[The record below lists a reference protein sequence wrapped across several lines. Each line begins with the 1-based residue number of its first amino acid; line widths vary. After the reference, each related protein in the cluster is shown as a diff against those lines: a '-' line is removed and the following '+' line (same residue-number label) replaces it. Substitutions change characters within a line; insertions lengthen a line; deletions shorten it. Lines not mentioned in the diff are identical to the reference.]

1 MKNLKYILILIGILI
16 PGQILLHAEVQDS
29 TTVIPDTVT
38 IVPGNTSVATSE
50 PDTIAEKHGLSR
62 KKYKRGLKNYLL
74 IPQKQWIAGLTLS
87 HGEFDSKDNN
97 LLIFIKNFNFKG
109 NITTPEPIR
118 RLFHQRQRMYR
129 YKTRIQSFKC
139 KLRQFGYKHRR

>member
-1 MKNLKYILILIGILI
+1 MCGRFLYAVCKSKVGRRAISPPPVPDRVRDVLI

-29 TTVIPDTVT
+29 TTVIPETAT
-38 IVPGNTSVATSE
+38 IVPRNTSVATSE

-87 HGEFDSKDNN
+87 HGEFDSKT
-97 LLIFIKNFNFKG
+97 
-109 NITTPEPIR
+109 IT
-118 RLFHQRQRMYR
+118 
-129 YKTRIQSFKC
+129 S
-139 KLRQFGYKHRR
+139 